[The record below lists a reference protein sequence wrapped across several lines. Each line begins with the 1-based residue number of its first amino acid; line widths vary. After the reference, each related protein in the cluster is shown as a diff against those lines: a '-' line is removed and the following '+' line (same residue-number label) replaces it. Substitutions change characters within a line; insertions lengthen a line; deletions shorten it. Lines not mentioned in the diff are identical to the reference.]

1 MSDQVIKVPNI
12 GEFKNVEVIEVL
24 VSNGQSVSK
33 NDPLITIESDKSS
46 VEIPSSFEGKIK
58 SVNVKVGDKISEGDT
73 ILILE
78 NSEIIKEDI
87 QEQLKVENEEVKS
100 QTKKETI
107 IIDVPKQDFVE
118 KNISGVSAASPK
130 VRKFARELG
139 VDINQINGSKRL
151 GRVVESDVKSFISS
165 KINKPFEVKED
176 QPKKIK
182 SEFSHSD
189 FGEVEVKDMPRV
201 KKLASTYLVNSWT
214 TIPHVTN
221 HDELDITEMDE
232 FRRSLTDMYTGE
244 KKK

>member
-1 MSDQVIKVPNI
+1 MATNQCPRNYKMSDQEIKVPNI

-58 SVNVKVGDKISEGDT
+58 SVNVKIGDKISEGDT

-87 QEQLKVENEEVKS
+87 QERPKVENEEVKS
-100 QTKKETI
+100 QIKKETI
-107 IIDVPKQDFVE
+107 IIDAPKKDFVK

-165 KINKPFEVKED
+165 K
-176 QPKKIK
+176 
-182 SEFSHSD
+182 
-189 FGEVEVKDMPRV
+189 
-201 KKLASTYLVNSWT
+201 
-214 TIPHVTN
+214 
-221 HDELDITEMDE
+221 
-232 FRRSLTDMYTGE
+232 
-244 KKK
+244 